1 MVSGAAKRKGQGSG
15 NQPGPNNGVSRGLTK
30 GDAVLKITFAGLLSC
45 RTKKVQTGTLNK
57 LGIMSVTAQTEI
69 AEKG

>member
-15 NQPGPNNGVSRGLTK
+15 NQPDPNNGVSRGLTK

-45 RTKKVQTGTLNK
+45 RTKKYKPEPK